1 MSFTRATSRLE
12 ERLRANGDL
21 KLIPYVMAGYPD
33 AAASIELGRAYARAG
48 AAAVEVGIP
57 FSDPLADGPAVQ
69 RAGEVALRNGMTVAG
84 ALEVAG
90 RVADQGV
97 PVVLMTYV
105 NPVLAHDPRRLAAEA
120 AEAGVAGVI
129 IPDLP
134 AEEAEPV
141 TGWLGRYE
149 PVRSSLDLGPDP
161 ALVVPRSRV
170 SKRWPRWSA
179 GSARDNPCRR
189 RWF

>member
-48 AAAVEVGIP
+48 AAAVEVAIP

-90 RVADQGV
+90 RVA
-97 PVVLMTYV
+97 
-105 NPVLAHDPRRLAAEA
+105 
-120 AEAGVAGVI
+120 
-129 IPDLP
+129 
-134 AEEAEPV
+134 
-141 TGWLGRYE
+141 
-149 PVRSSLDLGPDP
+149 
-161 ALVVPRSRV
+161 
-170 SKRWPRWSA
+170 
-179 GSARDNPCRR
+179 
-189 RWF
+189 

>member
-48 AAAVEVGIP
+48 AAAVEVAIP

-90 RVADQGV
+90 RVAEQGV

-105 NPVLAHDPRRLAAEA
+105 NPVLAHDPRRHGSWASTDRKSTRLN
-120 AEAGVAGVI
+120 
-129 IPDLP
+129 
-134 AEEAEPV
+134 
-141 TGWLGRYE
+141 
-149 PVRSSLDLGPDP
+149 SSHSQISY
-161 ALVVPRSRV
+161 AV
-170 SKRWPRWSA
+170 
-179 GSARDNPCRR
+179 
-189 RWF
+189 